1 VLKLAYSAVANK
13 FVAFAP
19 IANIPAIA
27 RTAREFK
34 SGLYVLSLILQ

>member
-1 VLKLAYSAVANK
+1 VLKLAYSAVAK

>member
-13 FVAFAP
+13 LAFAP
-19 IANIPAIA
+19 IANIQIA